1 MSQLPGMP
9 MVMTDQGRP
18 VNHQLEVHI
27 YDEATGTVVSKVIPK
42 IMVTNQAT
50 AAGRPLASIAAM
62 YDVREGQKDL
72 HFGSNVFLPGRKYT
86 VIVAVGDETAVFR
99 DVTETG
105 RR

>member
-27 YDEATGTVVSKVIPK
+27 YDEAAGTVVSKVIPK

-50 AAGRPLASIAAM
+50 GADRPL
-62 YDVREGQKDL
+62 V
-72 HFGSNVFLPGRKYT
+72 
-86 VIVAVGDETAVFR
+86 
-99 DVTETG
+99 
-105 RR
+105 